1 MNKSVIFISLAVFSS
16 PAAAY
21 IDPGT
26 GSLIIQSIIGAIA
39 AIAVTM
45 KLYWHKLKVFFRK
58 KETVIAEEETDT
70 PDR

>member
-1 MNKSVIFISLAVFSS
+1 MYKLVIFIPLAVFTS

-45 KLYWHKLKVFFRK
+45 KLYWHKFKVFFKK
-58 KETVIAEEETDT
+58 KETVITEEETDT
-70 PDR
+70 PNR